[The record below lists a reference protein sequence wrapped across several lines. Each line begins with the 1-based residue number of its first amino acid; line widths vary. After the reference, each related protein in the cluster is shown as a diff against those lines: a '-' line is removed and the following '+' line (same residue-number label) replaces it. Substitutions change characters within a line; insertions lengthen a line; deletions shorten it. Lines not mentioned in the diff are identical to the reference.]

1 MVSES
6 VLCPVNM
13 MMGALKP
20 FLRRMRTASRPSTSG
35 SPTSMITRSI
45 CPALAV
51 CTPLVPLST
60 AIGSNSS
67 CSASC
72 STSAS
77 RSSESSSTIRIL
89 RVFVIPRPQDRHH
102 PGTAFARNRAFG
114 GKRTSRF
121 ATYIYPT
128 PIGLGHAAITRGKD
142 ERRAA
147 GNEGIGN
154 RRGGLAVEI
163 GVEDRKVEV
172 GAVRCFQRL
181 VDARGFGGDGVAE
194 FAEHVLKQH
203 ADHHLVFDD
212 EDPLGLRRGLRF
224 GCHPSPLR
232 WNRHASRSDRSND
245 ALRLPWGEG
254 LYQFEDI
261 CRAETAWGPAAW
273 SPPPYP
279 SSIRR

>member
-1 MVSES
+1 MELS
-6 VLCPVNM
+6 VNEWRADNGTR
-13 MMGALKP
+13 MGRGTWPSIMKSHPPARKELLTTSIQRALQHLLKP
-20 FLRRMRTASRPSTSG
+20 IHLERLRQRRP
-35 SPTSMITRSI
+35 
-45 CPALAV
+45 V
-51 CTPLVPLST
+51 
-60 AIGSNSS
+60 AIGLSQL
-67 CSASC
+67 A
-72 STSAS
+72 
-77 RSSESSSTIRIL
+77 
-89 RVFVIPRPQDRHH
+89 IPRR
-102 PGTAFARNRAFG
+102 
-114 GKRTSRF
+114 
-121 ATYIYPT
+121 
-128 PIGLGHAAITRGKD
+128 KD

-154 RRGGLAVEI
+154 RRDGLAVEI

-172 GAVRCFQRL
+172 GVLRRFQRL

-232 WNRHASRSDRSND
+232 RNRHASRSDRSND

-261 CRAETAWGPAAW
+261 CRAETAWGPAAC
-273 SPPPYP
+273 SAPPPYP